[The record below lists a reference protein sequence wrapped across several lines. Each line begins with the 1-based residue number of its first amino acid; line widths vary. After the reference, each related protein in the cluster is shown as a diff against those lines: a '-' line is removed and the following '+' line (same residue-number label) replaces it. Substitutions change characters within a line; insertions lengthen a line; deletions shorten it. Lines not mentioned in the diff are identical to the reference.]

1 MYVLKNCRLVP
12 ELTEDYNSEF
22 ADIVI
27 EGQRIVDITGPE
39 KACCSAERVFDAEGC
54 TVMPG
59 MFDLHTHISY
69 TGFGDL
75 HDGGRSEYK
84 ILLDTIKHVTDCL
97 NAGFTTLRDAGGK
110 PGLCASVR
118 DAIDDGSLVGPDI
131 KVCGRLMSPTELGN
145 KANKWADETIHEI
158 DSSDSIRKGVR
169 EEVRDGADYIK
180 YVASG
185 AVTLKGSNPKI
196 PIATYEEV
204 KKVVEEAAFK
214 GRYVA
219 AHCHDTDSILL
230 CLKAGVYT
238 IEHASLL
245 NDACMEILKEG
256 RQFIVPTISCTG
268 AKLASGEGKPAYAAY
283 MANDT
288 AKQILEGA
296 VKSMVHASE
305 DGLIVGLGTDT
316 GMPNIFHGNN
326 AMELVYRK
334 NLGGLQDAEIL
345 KQATIYSALISG
357 EEEDKGTV
365 KSGKLADLIVV
376 DGKPDKDVSCL
387 LDGIKMVIKRGR
399 VVRA

>member
-1 MYVLKNCRLVP
+1 MYVLRNCRLVP
-12 ELTEDYNSEF
+12 ELTEDYDSEY

-27 EGQRIVDITGPE
+27 EGQRIADIVMPG
-39 KACCSAERVFDAEGC
+39 KVGGSIERVYDAEGC

-84 ILLDTIKHVTDCL
+84 MLLDTIRHVTDCL
-97 NAGFTTLRDAGGK
+97 NAGFTTLRDSGGR

-118 DAIDDGSLVGPDI
+118 DAIDEGNLIGPDI

-158 DSSDSIRKGVR
+158 DSFDSIRKGVR

-196 PIATYEEV
+196 PIATCEEV

-245 NDACMEILKEG
+245 DDACMKILKEG
-256 RQFIVPTISCTG
+256 RQFIIPTISCTG
-268 AKLASGEGKPAYAAY
+268 AKLASSDGKPAYASY

-296 VKSMVHASE
+296 VKSMVRASE
-305 DGLIVGLGTDT
+305 AGLIVGLGTDT
-316 GMPNIFHGNN
+316 GMPNIFHGKN

-334 NLGGLQDAEIL
+334 NLGGLADLEVL
-345 KQATIYSALISG
+345 KQATVYSAIISG
-357 EEEDKGTV
+357 EQEEKGTV
-365 KSGKLADLIVV
+365 KAGKLADLVV
-376 DGKPDKDVSCL
+376 SAGQPDKDVSCL
-387 LDGIKMVIKRGR
+387 LDKIKMVIKRGR